1 MKKYSIIFAA
11 VLLLTACGQKGPD
24 ESEPVDSL
32 DTGTVEQEQE
42 PTSEPEA
49 TAEPEEDKPSPV
61 KLFQEKMTDLDQVSA
76 MTSTERVYDFPESF
90 TLEHGGSSVTLPA
103 EPADIDTFFI
113 TSMELAEEQESSE
126 GTFQKYRL
134 GDDTVNVEKYEN
146 GSQKYALLIGHSSN
160 IYYTQYD
167 GRPLSLSMEG
177 YTPYE
182 EVGSIDGIHIGST
195 LQEVL
200 DTWGPPDY
208 CDYEYN
214 STRDI
219 RIFSYMW
226 TDMGGNGKGYVS
238 ADFHL
243 IKLDD
248 ENFEL
253 RLADYSLQM
262 E

>member
-1 MKKYSIIFAA
+1 MKKYSIILAA

-24 ESEPVDSL
+24 GSEPIDSL
-32 DTGTVEQEQE
+32 NPGTIEQEQE
-42 PTSEPEA
+42 PASELEA
-49 TAEPEEDKPSPV
+49 TAEPEDKPSPV
-61 KLFQEKMTDLDQVSA
+61 KLFQEKMTDLDQVST
-76 MTSTERVYDFPESF
+76 MTETERVYNFPESF
-90 TLEHGGSSVTLPA
+90 ALEYMEDSVALPA
-103 EPADIDTFFI
+103 DPADIDMFF
-113 TSMELAEEQESSE
+113 TDGMELAEEKESSE

-134 GDDTVNVEKYEN
+134 NDDMVNIEKYAN
-146 GSQKYALLIGHSSN
+146 GSQKYALLIGHGSN

-177 YTPYE
+177 YTPYD
-182 EVGSIDGIHIGST
+182 EVGVIDGIHIGST

-200 DTWGPPDY
+200 DKWGPPDH
-208 CDYEYN
+208 CDYEFN
-214 STRDI
+214 NVRDI

-226 TDMGGNGKGYVS
+226 TDMGENGKGYVS

-253 RLADYSLQM
+253 RLVDYSLQM

>member
-1 MKKYSIIFAA
+1 MKKYSIILAA

-24 ESEPVDSL
+24 SSEPVDSL
-32 DTGTVEQEQE
+32 NPGTVGQEQE
-42 PTSEPEA
+42 YTSEPEP
-49 TAEPEEDKPSPV
+49 TAEPEEDEASPV
-61 KLFQEKMTDLDQVSA
+61 KLFQEKMTDLDQVST
-76 MTSTERVYDFPESF
+76 MTETERVYGFPESF
-90 TLEHGGSSVTLPA
+90 VLERKGNSLALPA
-103 EPADIDTFFI
+103 EPADIDTFF
-113 TSMELAEEQESSE
+113 TDGMELAEEQESGE

-134 GDDTVNVEKYEN
+134 GDDTVNVEKYGN
-146 GSQKYALLIGHSSN
+146 GSQKYALLIGHGSN
-160 IYYTQYD
+160 IYYTQYNS
-167 GRPLSLSMEG
+167 RPLSLSMEG
-177 YTPYE
+177 YTPYAD
-182 EVGSIDGIHIGST
+182 VGSINGIGIGST

-200 DTWGPPDY
+200 DIWGPPDH
-208 CDYEYN
+208 CSYEHN

-226 TDMGGNGKGYVS
+226 TDMGENRKGYVS

-253 RLADYSLQM
+253 RLADYSLQI